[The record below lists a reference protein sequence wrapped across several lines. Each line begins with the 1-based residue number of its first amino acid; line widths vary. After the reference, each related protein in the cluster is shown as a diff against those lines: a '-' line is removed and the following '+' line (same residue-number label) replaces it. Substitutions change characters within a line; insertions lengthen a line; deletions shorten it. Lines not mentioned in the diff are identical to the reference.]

1 MSEKIYVWLLRL
13 YPSRFREAYGE
24 DALQLFR
31 DRAREEEGFLL
42 RLRLWFD
49 LLSDLALSVP
59 REYFHVQPRLAS
71 LSAHLRPDG
80 VPSFCVL
87 AKDSLGP
94 ARSCSAACCRSL
106 RS

>member
-59 REYFHVQPRLAS
+59 REYFHVQPRLAG

-87 AKDSLGP
+87 ARNPSAP